1 VPGQSIIKRNTTQ
14 RQKKHDPA
22 TPGINPGMQGDV
34 NRDENHILKSQ
45 NRSCVRT
52 GYQWTQDTLHSEAAN
67 SSPTNTFS
75 TLRSLSLIQ
84 HHPHFE

>member
-1 VPGQSIIKRNTTQ
+1 
-14 RQKKHDPA
+14 
-22 TPGINPGMQGDV
+22 
-34 NRDENHILKSQ
+34 
-45 NRSCVRT
+45 VRT